1 MPFAMCLHAHLL
13 THPRPIDLP
22 VQLAK
27 KELEGALSV
36 DGVEATL
43 LRVRLRIAIAC
54 MLSVRSLKCSD
65 THGALHQC
73 CDRDAA
79 HARAA

>member
-1 MPFAMCLHAHLL
+1 MPFESNPYSSIGTFFSAVL
-13 THPRPIDLP
+13 TRTLEFKLKLVNLP

-43 LRVRLRIAIAC
+43 LRVRLQIVVSC
-54 MLSVRSLKCSD
+54 GFLVSEC
-65 THGALHQC
+65 
-73 CDRDAA
+73 
-79 HARAA
+79 